1 MIKRVWKRLKRS
13 WKKFWITTVREFKET
28 KRMAQIY
35 LKERHDKELVS
46 EANKQL
52 VDLFKIAFL
61 FPISILPGSILIV
74 TILELIAR
82 AFRCSIF
89 PTKQKKL

>member
-1 MIKRVWKRLKRS
+1 MKKIVRKLKRS
-13 WKKFWITTVREFKET
+13 LKRFWVVTLREYKET

-35 LKERHDKELVS
+35 LKERENEELIR

-52 VDLFKIAFL
+52 IDVFKILFL
-61 FPISILPGSILIV
+61 FPISILPGSVIIV

-82 AFRCSIF
+82 VFKCSIF
-89 PTKQKKL
+89 PTKQKL

>member
-1 MIKRVWKRLKRS
+1 MKKIVRKLKRS
-13 WKKFWITTVREFKET
+13 LKRFWVVTLREYKET

-35 LKERHDKELVS
+35 LKERENEELVR

-52 VDLFKIAFL
+52 IDVFKILFL
-61 FPISILPGSILIV
+61 FPISILPGSVIIV

-82 AFRCSIF
+82 AFKCSIF
-89 PTKQKKL
+89 PTKQKL